1 MESFWPIFWSAVGT
15 ALTAL
20 FAWLTA
26 TITNYFNNKIKD
38 KKGASHASAIATI
51 ILGAVQS
58 VFQTFVDTLKK
69 NGSFND
75 DAKAE
80 AKERALTII
89 RSQLTTELK
98 NYIIENYGDLEEY
111 LKNQVEAV
119 IYQLKK

>member
-1 MESFWPIFWSAVGT
+1 M
-15 ALTAL
+15 LTAL

-38 KKGASHASAIATI
+38 KKGAGYAVSISTI

-69 NGSFND
+69 SGKFD
-75 DAKAE
+75 DNAKAE